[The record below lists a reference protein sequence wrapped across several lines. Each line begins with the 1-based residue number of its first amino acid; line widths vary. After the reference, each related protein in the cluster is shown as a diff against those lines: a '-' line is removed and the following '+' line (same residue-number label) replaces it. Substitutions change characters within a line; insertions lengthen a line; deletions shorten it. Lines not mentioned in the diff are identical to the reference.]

1 MISVYFENKHYS
13 EQVATF
19 SDKETFLACLRALEL
34 LAHES
39 DMNVICK
46 EGE

>member
-1 MISVYFENKHYS
+1 MISVYFENNNYS

-19 SDKETFLACLRALEL
+19 SDKETFLACLPALEL

-39 DMNVICK
+39 DMNVLCK

>member
-1 MISVYFENKHYS
+1 MFTVYFENEHYS
-13 EQVATF
+13 EQVAMF
-19 SDKETFLACLRALEL
+19 KDKETFLNCLPALEL

-39 DMNVICK
+39 DMNVLCK